1 MFSRLSVRPALAA
14 ATVLIGAACVD
25 ESMTPSNESMS
36 RAPVPQLPASV
47 TPSDRHVVT
56 FKTTEPAS
64 FAKAVKAL
72 GGTVVR
78 RQKMIGEAEVTGL
91 TDAAAL
97 SLSKTTG
104 VSRVDRDLILQ
115 WIPAP
120 QDANLQLSSLPNPV
134 ASGTDQSDAAFFP
147 FQWNIRQVQ
156 ADQAWGASNGGSGRT
171 VCVLDTGIDPEHID
185 IVGRVDLMTSVITTP
200 VFPGDLDPLDY
211 NAHGTLSSGFIATNG
226 IGVASVAPDAR
237 LCSIKVLRV
246 TGSGSFGDIITG
258 IVLAAQSGA
267 GVINMSLG
275 LYIDKTLPGVEG
287 LTKVLTRAVAFARD
301 KGVVVVASAGN
312 DFANLNED
320 GNLIVL
326 PGQVKGVLSVGATAP
341 FNQQN
346 FDMLASYSNFGSSG
360 VDLFAPGGDLL
371 PGGNQLDLVLG
382 PCSHFQLTLPFECST
397 SDYLIAAGTSEAAPH
412 VAAAA
417 AVVES
422 QLPGRVN
429 PNQIAECIRA
439 NADIIGPARVFGHG
453 RLNVLNAAA
462 CGQL

>member
-1 MFSRLSVRPALAA
+1 MFSRLSVGPALAA

-25 ESMTPSNESMS
+25 ESMTPSNETMS
-36 RAPVPQLPASV
+36 RASVPQLPASV

-64 FAKAVKAL
+64 FANAVKAL

-78 RQKMIGEAEVTGL
+78 RQRVIGEAEVTGL

-120 QDANLQLSSLPNPV
+120 RNANLQLSSLPNPV

-171 VCVLDTGIDPEHID
+171 VCLLDSGIDPEHID
-185 IVGRVDLMTSVITTP
+185 LVGRVDLMTSVITTP

-211 NAHGTLSSGFIATNG
+211 NSHGTLSAGFIATNG

-246 TGSGSFGDIITG
+246 TGAGSFGDIIAG
-258 IVLAAQSGA
+258 LVLATQSGA

-275 LYIDKTLPGVEG
+275 LYIDKRIAGVEG
-287 LTKVLTRAVAFARD
+287 LRSAFARAVAFARD

-312 DFANLNED
+312 EGANFNED
-320 GNLIVL
+320 GEMIAV
-326 PGQVKGVLSVGATAP
+326 PAQVKGVISVGATAP

-360 VDLFAPGGDLL
+360 VDLFAPGGDFL

-397 SDYLIAAGTSEAAPH
+397 SDYVLAAGTSEAAPH
-412 VAAAA
+412 VSAAA

-422 QLPGRVN
+422 QLPGPVKST
-429 PNQIAECIRA
+429 QIEECILG
-439 NADIIGPARVFGHG
+439 NTDIIGPAKVFGAG
-453 RLNVLNAAA
+453 RLNVLKAAG
-462 CGQL
+462 CGQI